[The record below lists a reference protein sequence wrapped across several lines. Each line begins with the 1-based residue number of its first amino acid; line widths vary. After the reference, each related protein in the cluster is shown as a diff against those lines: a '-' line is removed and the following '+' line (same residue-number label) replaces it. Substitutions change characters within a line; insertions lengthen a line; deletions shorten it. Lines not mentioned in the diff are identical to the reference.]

1 MAAMTYREVNF
12 DGLIGPT
19 HNYSGLAL
27 GNLAAAKNAGD
38 ASNPKAGALQ
48 GIAKMRALA
57 GLGLTQGFL
66 PPHDRPHLRTLRALG
81 FTGAD
86 EHIIEQAASRAP
98 ELLANA
104 SSASPMWTANAA
116 TIAPS
121 VDTADNRVHITPA
134 NLAGNFH
141 RSIEADTTARL
152 LAAIFP
158 EGAAFAHHAPL
169 PGGVH
174 FGDEGAANHNRLA
187 AAHDHP
193 GVHLFV
199 YGEDGQRFPAR
210 QKRRASQAVARNHQ
224 LAPARALF
232 LQQSTAALDAGAF
245 HNDVVCVANGPVL
258 FLHEQTFEDRDAA
271 HAAIRAAAP
280 FVDIIEAKTADV
292 PLPDAITS
300 YLFNSQ
306 LVSLN
311 DGEMALILP
320 TETEANPRTRA
331 FVDAQLAANNPIN
344 RALYLDVRESMRNGG
359 GPACLRLR
367 VLLSDEELAA
377 VSPGFILDDAGFS
390 RLEAWAERHY
400 RDRLAPDDLRDPSL
414 MRESFA
420 ALDDLTGMLSL
431 GSIYDFQRDA

>member
-1 MAAMTYREVNF
+1 MAHHEVNF

-27 GNLAAAKNAGD
+27 GNLAAAKNAGET
-38 ASNPKAGALQ
+38 SNPKTAALQ
-48 GIAKMRALA
+48 GVAKMRAVA
-57 GLGLTQGFL
+57 GLGLKQGFL
-66 PPHDRPHLRTLRALG
+66 PPHDRPHLSTLRALG
-81 FTGAD
+81 FIGTDDHMLA
-86 EHIIEQAASRAP
+86 EAARLAP
-98 ELLANA
+98 DLLTNA
-104 SSASPMWTANAA
+104 WSASPMWTANAA

-158 EGAAFAHHAPL
+158 PGDHFTHHAPL

-174 FGDEGAANHNRLA
+174 FGDEGAANHGRLCE
-187 AAHDHP
+187 AHDAP
-193 GVHLFV
+193 GVHLFI
-199 YGEDGQRFPAR
+199 YGEDGARFPAR
-210 QKRRASQAVARNHQ
+210 QKRRASEAVARNH
-224 LAPARALF
+224 LLDAGHTLF
-232 LQQSTAALDAGAF
+232 LQQSTTALDAGAF

-258 FLHEQTFEDRDAA
+258 FCHEHTFEDRVAA
-271 HAAIRAAAP
+271 HAAIRNAAP
-280 FVDIIEAKTADV
+280 YVDIIEAPASDV
-292 PLPDAITS
+292 SLEDAITS

-306 LVSLN
+306 LITL
-311 DGEMALILP
+311 DGGEMALVLP
-320 TETEANPRTRA
+320 TETEANPRTKA

-367 VLLSDEELAA
+367 VLLTDAECAA
-377 VSPGFILDDAGFS
+377 VKPGFILDDDGFAI
-390 RLEAWAERHY
+390 LESWVLRHY
-400 RDRLAPDDLRDPSL
+400 RDRIAPDDLADPEL

-420 ALDDLTGMLSL
+420 ALDDLTQLFDL
-431 GSIYDFQRDA
+431 GSIYDFQR